1 MIPKTSWIVF
11 TVDATGVETKVDFVL
26 STKIPDDKL
35 EEILRQENK
44 KRRRHK
50 KPLRYEEFNASTKDP
65 ILFEAQRQFM
75 RDEGDELKA
84 EFENFENEITK
95 EEARLERES
104 IKETAPPK
112 PPKPEKRKKAS
123 SQTNDK
129 RKGGRPSN
137 AEYSKIFFAIIKM
150 LLSFKKNQTINNIK
164 TLDTVADKINR
175 QLREMKSDVRINV
188 RQLDIGKTPGRF
200 FRFFWAMATG
210 VYAWDYDEYKMGLDY
225 EMIDVYIK
233 KFSKAWNADERLK
246 SRLDNLMEGVKNRL
260 DNLT

>member
-84 EFENFENEITK
+84 EFENFEN
-95 EEARLERES
+95 
-104 IKETAPPK
+104 
-112 PPKPEKRKKAS
+112 
-123 SQTNDK
+123 
-129 RKGGRPSN
+129 
-137 AEYSKIFFAIIKM
+137 FAIF
-150 LLSFKKNQTINNIK
+150 LPQ
-164 TLDTVADKINR
+164 
-175 QLREMKSDVRINV
+175 
-188 RQLDIGKTPGRF
+188 F
-200 FRFFWAMATG
+200 F
-210 VYAWDYDEYKMGLDY
+210 
-225 EMIDVYIK
+225 
-233 KFSKAWNADERLK
+233 
-246 SRLDNLMEGVKNRL
+246 
-260 DNLT
+260 